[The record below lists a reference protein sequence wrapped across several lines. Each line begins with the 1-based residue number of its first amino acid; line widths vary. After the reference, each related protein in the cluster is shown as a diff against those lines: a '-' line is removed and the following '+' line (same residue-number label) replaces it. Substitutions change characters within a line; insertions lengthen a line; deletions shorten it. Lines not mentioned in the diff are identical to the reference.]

1 MLVYF
6 VIYNDLLLG
15 TFNDRGMNIFTCS
28 NRDLK
33 QNKTE
38 EKRKKKKHMHHMGQE
53 LQEPLDPFNFK
64 HLGNFQEFCEFCLFF
79 PLLMSQVLINNTYH
93 PVCP

>member
-1 MLVYF
+1 MLVYC

-33 QNKTE
+33 QNKT
-38 EKRKKKKHMHHMGQE
+38 KKKKEEAHASYGTGTSRTTAS
-53 LQEPLDPFNFK
+53 F
-64 HLGNFQEFCEFCLFF
+64 
-79 PLLMSQVLINNTYH
+79 
-93 PVCP
+93 